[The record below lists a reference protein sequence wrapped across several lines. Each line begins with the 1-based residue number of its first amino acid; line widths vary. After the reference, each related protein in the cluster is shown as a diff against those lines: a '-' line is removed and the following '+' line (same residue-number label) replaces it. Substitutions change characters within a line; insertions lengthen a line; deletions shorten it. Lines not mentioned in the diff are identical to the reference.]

1 MLVKCIQL
9 AVATRLSLL
18 SSFEQAHCLCW
29 RSIILNRKVRENVFL
44 ILSKIQ
50 YLPRI
55 QHLPV
60 WTSYRKENIGC
71 QDDLR
76 NILYKG
82 LNQNLISVKIH
93 SNLMVPISILK
104 IHIQLFKKN
113 YNLVSDFLWNSFI
126 TSSSLLKFSWHT
138 CFMVHIFHLN

>member
-1 MLVKCIQL
+1 MHTV
-9 AVATRLSLL
+9 
-18 SSFEQAHCLCW
+18 SSCNSAISF
-29 RSIILNRKVRENVFL
+29 ILNCKVRENVFL

-60 WTSYRKENIGC
+60 WASYRKENIGC

-82 LNQNLISVKIH
+82 LNQNLISVKIDC
-93 SNLMVPISILK
+93 NLMVPIS
-104 IHIQLFKKN
+104 HFK
-113 YNLVSDFLWNSFI
+113 NSYTAFQKK
-126 TSSSLLKFSWHT
+126 L
-138 CFMVHIFHLN
+138 